1 MNSLN
6 FPTDPQVTLIGDAS
20 VVINLVATGHA
31 SEIIGAL
38 PNPFAI
44 TDNAYT
50 ELEDGS
56 KKGHDD
62 HEQLVRLIAAGLA
75 KRVTLGASALTVY
88 ETLIDGSNVR
98 TLDDGEA
105 ATIAYAHEASGVALI
120 DERKA
125 RSLCAAFFPR
135 LIVISTVEILMHSAV
150 SASLGEQ
157 GQADAIFNA
166 LTIGRMRVPV
176 EHVSQVRRL
185 IGDDRAAQCSSL
197 PKAWR
202 KPRGER

>member
-1 MNSLN
+1 MSSLN

-20 VVINLVATGHA
+20 VVINLFATGRA

-38 PNPFAI
+38 PNPFAV

-50 ELEDGS
+50 EIKDGS

-62 HEQLVRLIAAGLA
+62 YEQLVRLITDGLA
-75 KRVTLGASALTVY
+75 KRVTLGATALTVY
-88 ETLIDGSNVR
+88 ESLIDGSAVL

-105 ATIAYAHEASGVALI
+105 ATIAYAHETSGVALI

-125 RSLCAAFFPR
+125 RSLCAASFPR
-135 LIVISTVEILMHSAV
+135 LIVISTAELLMHSAV
-150 SASLGEQ
+150 SASLGRE

-166 LTIGRMRVPV
+166 LMIGRMRVPV
-176 EHVSQVRRL
+176 EHILQLRNI
-185 IGDDRAAQCSSL
+185 IGDERAAQCSSL

-202 KPRGER
+202 KPRS

>member
-1 MNSLN
+1 MSSLN
-6 FPTDPQVTLIGDAS
+6 FPTDPRVTLVGDAS
-20 VVINLVATGHA
+20 VVINLIATGRA

-38 PNPFAI
+38 SNPFAV

-50 ELEDGS
+50 ELKDGG

-62 HEQLVRLIAAGLA
+62 HEQLVGLIAAGLA
-75 KRVTLGASALTVY
+75 KRVTLGVSALKIY
-88 ETLIDGSNVR
+88 ESLIDGSNVR

-105 ATIAYAHEASGVALI
+105 ATIAYAHEVSGAALI

-125 RSLCAAFFPR
+125 RNLCAASFPR
-135 LIVISTVEILMHSAV
+135 LIVVSTAELLMHSAV
-150 SASLGEQ
+150 SASLGRQ

-166 LTIGRMRVPV
+166 LMVGRMRVPV
-176 EHVSQVRRL
+176 EHISQLRGI
-185 IGDDRAAQCSSL
+185 IGDERAARCSSL

-202 KPRGER
+202 NPKR

>member
-1 MNSLN
+1 MSLSN
-6 FPTDPQVTLIGDAS
+6 FPTDPQITLIGDAS
-20 VVINLVATGHA
+20 VLINLFATGRA

-50 ELEDGS
+50 EIKDGS

-75 KRVTLGASALTVY
+75 KRVTLGASALIVY
-88 ETLIDGSNVR
+88 ESLVDGSAVL

-105 ATIAYAHEASGVALI
+105 ATIAYAHETSGVALI

-125 RSLCAAFFPR
+125 RSLCAASFPR
-135 LIVISTVEILMHSAV
+135 LIVISTAELLMHSAV
-150 SASLGEQ
+150 SASLGRQ

-166 LTIGRMRVPV
+166 LMIGRMRVPM
-176 EHVSQVRRL
+176 EHISQLTRI
-185 IGDDRAAQCSSL
+185 IGDERAAQCSSL

-202 KPRGER
+202 KPKG

>member
-1 MNSLN
+1 MSSSN
-6 FPTDPQVTLIGDAS
+6 FPTDPRVTLIGDAS
-20 VVINLVATGHA
+20 VVINLVATGRA

-50 ELEDGS
+50 EIKDGS

-62 HEQLVRLIAAGLA
+62 YEQLVRLIAAGLA

-88 ETLIDGSNVR
+88 ESLIDGSAVL

-105 ATIAYAHEASGVALI
+105 ATIAYAHETSGVALI

-125 RSLCAAFFPR
+125 RSLCVASFPR
-135 LIVISTVEILMHSAV
+135 LIVISTAELLMHSAV
-150 SASLGEQ
+150 LASLGKQ
-157 GQADAIFNA
+157 GQADAIFSA
-166 LTIGRMRVPV
+166 LMIGRMRVPI
-176 EHVSQVRRL
+176 EHISQLTRI
-185 IGDDRAAQCSSL
+185 IGDERAAQCSSL
-197 PKAWR
+197 PRAWR
-202 KPRGER
+202 KPKS